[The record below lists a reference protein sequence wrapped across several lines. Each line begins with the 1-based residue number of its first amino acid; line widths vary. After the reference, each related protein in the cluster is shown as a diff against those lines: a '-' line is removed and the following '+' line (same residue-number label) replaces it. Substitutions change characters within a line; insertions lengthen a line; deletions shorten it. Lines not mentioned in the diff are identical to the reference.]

1 MIPGVALDELW
12 QMLSQVEQLL
22 LGIAAL
28 VGLISFCSL
37 IAVISASLNERR
49 RELAI
54 LRAVGASPVHI
65 ATLLLVESAML
76 SLLGIAFGV
85 LLVDLLS
92 LLGSAHLQNHFGIS
106 LRLSLIRSSEIGS
119 LALLLGAGLLAGMIP
134 AWRAYRYTL
143 NDGLSNR
150 L

>member
-1 MIPGVALDELW
+1 
-12 QMLSQVEQLL
+12 
-22 LGIAAL
+22 
-28 VGLISFCSL
+28 
-37 IAVISASLNERR
+37 
-49 RELAI
+49 